1 MNETHLLLGL
11 LLSAVGIGYLV
22 YGRRQQAPVFFIAGL
37 GLLTIPFFIGSNS
50 TLLITG
56 AVVGAAPFLIRL

>member
-11 LLSAVGIGYLV
+11 LLSAVGVGYLV
-22 YGRRQQAPVFFIAGL
+22 YGRRQHAPMFFVAGL
-37 GLLTIPFFIGSNS
+37 GLLSIPFFIGSTS

-56 AVVGAAPFLIRL
+56 AVVGAVPFLIKL